1 MKEKIKFNF
10 SDHLKI
16 ILKKIPTTHD
26 RNQAV
31 NMNEYLEKRKIEMEI
46 VKVDRFPDGNL
57 LKSELLVYLV
67 FPLLIKLLLSIKEP
81 RGLIKIA
88 RFSLPGSG
96 AVFSLLSLNNEIR
109 KRNLK
114 ILCFAGTAQQPG

>member
-10 SDHLKI
+10 SDPLKI

-67 FPLLIKLLLSIKEP
+67 FPLLIKLLLPIKE
-81 RGLIKIA
+81 LIKFA
-88 RFSLPGSG
+88 TFSFPSC
-96 AVFSLLSLNNEIR
+96 SLNETHSV
-109 KRNLK
+109 
-114 ILCFAGTAQQPG
+114 FTS